1 LVNLYYNDKGFRVRK
16 ESYTTRNLANT
27 QYYVRDVAVTVMA
40 IYNEPSESTSA
51 ELVEVPIYGV
61 SRLGI
66 YYKNVKTNYELTEH
80 LGNVRA
86 VVTKSNATPSLFA
99 DYYPGEDGALRKCPV
114 DIFSERAS
122 LSRWRMPN
130 RNVTGDYRYGYQGQF
145 AETDPETGKP
155 AFQLRLY
162 DPRINRWLTT
172 DPYNQYHSP
181 YVGMGNDWVNSID
194 PDGGYKTWFGALGG
208 WIAGGFQG
216 KINHRGHGGD
226 LEYAVT
232 RSIKNDNWK
241 GGDDPL
247 FTLKNDY
254 GTTKVLNIFRD
265 TQTNLSTTST
275 FTFGGVNG
283 FILEPAGPDTTTP
296 NLDRRIP
303 EGVYNLEA
311 YSSKKYPSNFR
322 LYNSQV
328 SKTRKILLHKG
339 NYPKNTEGCLL
350 PGCSRTTDA
359 VWTSGGSRGKFTE
372 LRNAIN
378 AVDVENVIILIH
390 NDFH

>member
-1 LVNLYYNDKGFRVRK
+1 M
-16 ESYTTRNLANT
+16 AN
-27 QYYVRDVAVTVMA
+27 
-40 IYNEPSESTSA
+40 ST
-51 ELVEVPIYGV
+51 
-61 SRLGI
+61 
-66 YYKNVKTNYELTEH
+66 N
-80 LGNVRA
+80 
-86 VVTKSNATPSLFA
+86 TPSLFA
-99 DYYPGEDGALRKCPV
+99 DYYPGGMT
-114 DIFSERAS
+114 
-122 LSRWRMPN
+122 MPN
-130 RNVTGDYRYGYQGQF
+130 RNVQGDYRYGYQGQF

-254 GTTKVLNIFRD
+254 GTTKVLNIFGD

-372 LRNAIN
+372 LKNAIN
-378 AVDVENVIILIH
+378 AVDVENVMILIH